1 MSAIPESEILQE
13 WRDSAQFWQKH
24 AQTIRNMFAPLTV
37 ALIEEAGITE
47 GDRVLDVA
55 AGPGEPSLTITEVVG
70 PSGLVTC
77 TDAVPDM
84 VAAAKREAERRH
96 VTNIEFKRCDATS
109 LPFTDQQFDASVSRL
124 GVMFFPDPVL
134 GMCEMLRVTKAGG
147 HVALVVWAGSEL
159 NPFSY
164 IVTNIVSEYIDEPP
178 APPSAAGAFRYAEP
192 GTLAAH
198 LKLAG
203 AGTVRE
209 RPMSFNMRAAISPAE
224 FWTMRSETS
233 GTLREKLM
241 KLDDQKRHEI
251 GAKVQEAVREYF
263 PNNQMSFPA
272 QMIIVTGTRQALP

>member
-1 MSAIPESEILQE
+1 MSAIPESEILRE

-24 AQTIRNMFAPLTV
+24 AQTIRNMFAPLTD
-37 ALIEEAGITE
+37 ALIEDAGITE

-84 VAAAKREAERRH
+84 VAAAKIEAGRRH

-109 LPFTDQQFDASVSRL
+109 LPFPDHQFDAAVSRL

-134 GMCEMLRVTKAGG
+134 GMREMLRVTRAGG
-147 HVALVVWAGSEL
+147 HVSLVVWAGSQL

-164 IVTNIVSEYIDEPP
+164 IVTDVVARHMNEPP
-178 APPSAAGAFRYAEP
+178 APPCAPGAFKYAEP
-192 GTLAAH
+192 GALAAD
-198 LKLAG
+198 LTKAG
-203 AGTVRE
+203 AKSVRE
-209 RPMSFNMRAAISPAE
+209 RLFKFEMKAPISPDE

-251 GAKVQEAVREYF
+251 GARVQEAVREYF